1 MTATR
6 HRACRS
12 LATLGLAACLM
23 LPLAATHAQPRSIRL
38 DDTGT
43 RATAPNVQLQWRT
56 LAQGGSAKVQ
66 EAQIGLV
73 VRLDTRAHAGRSGR
87 IYLVM
92 PPDPGSA
99 VALQWQSRGRL
110 LSGRIS
116 AGERVLV
123 HQGVIPGPTLEDQW
137 ALMLSA
143 DGEWVADA
151 RRLELHFDL
160 ELD

>member
-1 MTATR
+1 MIEAR
-6 HRACRS
+6 RRACAC
-12 LATLGLAACLM
+12 LATVVVGACLA
-23 LPLAATHAQPRSIRL
+23 LPATAGAQRRSIRL

-43 RATAPNVQLQWRT
+43 RTTSPNIQLQWRT
-56 LAQGGSAKVQ
+56 LTQGGSAKLQ

-73 VRLDTRAHAGRSGR
+73 VRLDTRPHAGRTGR

-99 VALQWQSRGRL
+99 VALHWQSRGRL
-110 LSGRIS
+110 LSGRIG
-116 AGERVLV
+116 AGERTLV

-137 ALMLSA
+137 ALALSV

-151 RRLELHFDL
+151 RRLELHFEL